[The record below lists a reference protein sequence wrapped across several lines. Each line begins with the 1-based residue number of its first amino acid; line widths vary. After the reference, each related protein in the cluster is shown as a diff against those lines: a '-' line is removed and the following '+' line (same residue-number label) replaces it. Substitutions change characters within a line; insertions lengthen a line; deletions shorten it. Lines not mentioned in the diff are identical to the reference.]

1 MLEIISAEYA
11 GGCRLRLCFSNGVE
25 GTVDL
30 TDALWGPMFE
40 PLREPAAFE
49 RFEVSPVLHTI
60 RWENDADLAP
70 EFLYE
75 KMVEQ
80 TDAREAAIASG
91 ILVGSPGPPA

>member
-11 GGCRLRLCFSNGVE
+11 GGCRLRVCFSNGDE

-30 TDALWGPMFE
+30 TDSLWGPVFE
-40 PLREPAAFE
+40 PLRDPAAFK
-49 RFEVSPVLHTI
+49 RFEVSPVLHTV

-80 TDAREAAIASG
+80 RDGPERRARSSTM
-91 ILVGSPGPPA
+91 VG

>member
-11 GGCRLRLCFSNGVE
+11 GGCRLRVCFSNGDE

-30 TDALWGPMFE
+30 ADSLWGPVFE
-40 PLREPAAFE
+40 PLRDPAAFK
-49 RFEVSPVLHTI
+49 RFEVSPVLHTV

-80 TDAREAAIASG
+80 RDGPERRSRSSMM
-91 ILVGSPGPPA
+91 VG